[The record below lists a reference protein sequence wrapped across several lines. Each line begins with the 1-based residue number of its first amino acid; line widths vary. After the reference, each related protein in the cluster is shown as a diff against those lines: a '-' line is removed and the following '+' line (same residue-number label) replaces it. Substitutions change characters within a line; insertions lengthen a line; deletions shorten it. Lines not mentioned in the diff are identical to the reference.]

1 MRDVQRVI
9 LVRHKNERK
18 KIMEDM
24 VIQFNGVHLLIVMAA
39 MGFGLAAGYLIGWQ
53 TRDESDN
60 GKGVL

>member
-1 MRDVQRVI
+1 
-9 LVRHKNERK
+9 
-18 KIMEDM
+18 MEDM

-53 TRDESDN
+53 TRDERKD